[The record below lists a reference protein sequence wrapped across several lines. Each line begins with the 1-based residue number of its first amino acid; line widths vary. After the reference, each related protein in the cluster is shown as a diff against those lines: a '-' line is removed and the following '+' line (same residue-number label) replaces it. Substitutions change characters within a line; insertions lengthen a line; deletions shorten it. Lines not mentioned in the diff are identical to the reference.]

1 MSTNARPPATP
12 PALTVRYE
20 PGRATRQLIGF
31 GAATLIMIG
40 LAALGVWMIVASFLQ
55 MEAAG
60 IFIGVAFGIFFI
72 LVALAS
78 LVSCAEVLTRIIRW
92 SRQTAPLLSIDSVG
106 ITGLVLVGSSGAG
119 NSGAG
124 NSDHPI
130 AWSDIRSIR
139 LEGRAPRSRRS
150 SGLANLDSGH
160 QLGLVTKKGLDRTAG
175 LRLGM
180 RDGTRRMLVELTDGG
195 NAHLNLTL
203 PVGPETFTGLA
214 PQIAEYVS
222 VHNPRI
228 LLSDGAGPI

>member
-1 MSTNARPPATP
+1 MSTNARPPGTP
-12 PALTVRYE
+12 PALTVRYD

-106 ITGLVLVGSSGAG
+106 ITGLVLVGSR
-119 NSGAG
+119 GAG
-124 NSDHPI
+124 NSDDPI
-130 AWSDIRSIR
+130 AWGDIRSIR
-139 LEGRAPRSRRS
+139 LEGRAPQARRS

-180 RDGTRRMLVELTDGG
+180 RDGTRRILVELTDGR

-203 PVGPETFTGLA
+203 PVSPETFTGIA
-214 PQIAEYVS
+214 PQIAEYVR
-222 VHNPRI
+222 VHNPGI
-228 LLSDGAGPI
+228 LLSDGAGPM